1 MAIQNFLF
9 YIFIVLALPR
19 QSIAVSPSVTAWSGE
34 NVTINC
40 SCQVEPDKKPVMIW
54 VKHHE
59 AHGDVH
65 DEKPEIIAHDD
76 QILIDQDEEKFTAV
90 VRRRKNQYKSTLTV
104 SKLSTTRCP
113 KTRPNSPIN
122 TIVFNNAN
130 LLIQRLFYTPKSRD
144 ASASKN
150 IAINYEIIASSILL
164 SREKCTE

>member
-1 MAIQNFLF
+1 METFILNLKAMAIQNFLF

-34 NVTINC
+34 NVTISC

-90 VRRRKNQYKSTLTV
+90 VKRRKNKYKSTLTV
-104 SKLSTTRCP
+104 SKFSTIRCP
-113 KTRPNSPIN
+113 KTKPNGPIDMIVCNN
-122 TIVFNNAN
+122 TN
-130 LLIQRLFYTPKSRD
+130 LLTATLMPPNLDRD
-144 ASASKN
+144 AIASKN
-150 IAINYEIIASSILL
+150 IAINF
-164 SREKCTE
+164 